1 MGIVITVTSGK
12 GGVGK
17 STAVGNLS
25 VGLANR
31 GKKVV
36 AIDFDIGLRN
46 LDMILGLEN
55 RIVYDVIDVMEG
67 KCNLNQ
73 ALINDKRAKSLYF
86 LPASQNKDKNILDKE
101 KVKVLIEE
109 LKQNFDFIIIDSPA
123 GIEGG
128 FEHAIFWADRA
139 LIVVTPEVSSVRDA
153 DRVIGIID
161 AKSEKA
167 REGKEV
173 GTYFDST
180 PVRHLSSRQHW
191 IMYRSMPKGKIIVDD
206 GARLALVN
214 KHTSLLPKGIV
225 NVEGNFLMSQIVDIV
240 DCNNDLIARGIAN
253 YSSDEI
259 RLIKGLNSSEIE
271 TVLHYKDYDEVVH
284 ANNLVLVKEVNK

>member
-1 MGIVITVTSGK
+1 MGIIITVTSGK

-25 VGLANR
+25 VGLAKR

-73 ALINDKRAKSLYF
+73 ALINDKKTKTLYF

-101 KVKVLIEE
+101 KVKILIEDLRE
-109 LKQNFDFIIIDSPA
+109 NFDFIIIDSPA
-123 GIEGG
+123 GIESG
-128 FEHAIFWADRA
+128 FEHAIFWADKA

-161 AKSEKA
+161 AKSDKAKNGGEVSKYLIINRIKMDLVKKGEMMSSDDVLDILGIPLIGLIPEDEKIVSA
-167 REGKEV
+167 TNNGE
-173 GTYFDST
+173 
-180 PVRHLSSRQHW
+180 PVIYNKNTKSAKAYERISSR
-191 IMYRSMPKGKIIVDD
+191 ILGEEVAFEIDDD
-206 GARLALVN
+206 GWFSGFKRLF
-214 KHTSLLPKGIV
+214 K
-225 NVEGNFLMSQIVDIV
+225 
-240 DCNNDLIARGIAN
+240 
-253 YSSDEI
+253 
-259 RLIKGLNSSEIE
+259 
-271 TVLHYKDYDEVVH
+271 
-284 ANNLVLVKEVNK
+284 